1 MANWNSDNATI
12 TNKGLALLAKVT
24 EGTVLSLLRA
34 VAGSGYV
41 DPGTLQEQTEVTDV
55 KQELSFST
63 QSYPEERKCA
73 VPIRLVNTG
82 LTTGYNA
89 RQIGLYAFDPDDGE
103 ILFLIAQSEDQA
115 GTEVKPE
122 SEMPG
127 FSVSWEF
134 FIEYGSADGVT
145 VAVDPSNTVTVQ
157 EAQNM
162 VENHNKDT
170 NPHAGVLVSKGTFEA
185 HTGATG
191 NVHGLTKEDL
201 GLDKV
206 DNTTDASKHVAFA
219 SSANEAAKVKY
230 NIIIRLKGGRTEGTD
245 QFTFDGSVTKSINIT
260 AAKIGAA
267 AEGHAHTAEDLKDM
281 LASGPMV
288 LSSNQYGTELPAT
301 GVAGQIFFLK
311 V

>member
-1 MANWNSDNATI
+1 MAKWESENAKI

-24 EGTVLSLLRA
+24 DGTVLSLLRA

-41 DPGTLQEQTEVTDV
+41 DPDSLQNQTEVTDV

-103 ILFLIAQSEDQA
+103 ILFMIAQCSDPE

-122 SEMPG
+122 IEMPG
-127 FSVSWEF
+127 FSASWEF
-134 FIEYGSADGVT
+134 FIEYGCADVVT
-145 VAVDPSNTVTVQ
+145 VAVDPSNTVTVK

-162 VENHNKDT
+162 VDNHNKDN

-191 NVHGLTKEDL
+191 NVHGMTKADI
-201 GLDKV
+201 GLDNV

-219 SSANEAAKVKY
+219 SSANEAGKVKY
-230 NIIIRLKGGRTEGTD
+230 NIIIRFKGGRTEGTD
-245 QFTFDGSVTKSINIT
+245 QFTFDGSTSKSINIT

-267 AEGHAHTAEDLKDM
+267 VEGHVHTANDLKSM

-288 LSSNQYGTELPAT
+288 LSSNQYGTKLPAS